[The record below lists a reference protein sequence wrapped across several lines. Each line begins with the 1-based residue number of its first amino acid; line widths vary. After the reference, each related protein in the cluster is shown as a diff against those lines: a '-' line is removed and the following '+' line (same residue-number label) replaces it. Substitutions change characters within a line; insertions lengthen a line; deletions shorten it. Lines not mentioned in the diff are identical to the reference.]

1 MVLMGE
7 NPIAT
12 DTTSTVWTRL
22 TTEDSWADYPT
33 AAYDSFYCPKLA
45 NIAMIH
51 YNDQLYAF
59 GGPGKSFGKDI
70 PAFSQFYEST
80 DQGVTWKP
88 VSRYVFSQQNSP
100 IYTIR
105 QTATILML

>member
-1 MVLMGE
+1 MESTDAMAWDTNGEVPANFPKNQISYTAYPLVTNKSIDRMVLMGE

-51 YNDQLYAF
+51 YNDQ
-59 GGPGKSFGKDI
+59 I
-70 PAFSQFYEST
+70 
-80 DQGVTWKP
+80 
-88 VSRYVFSQQNSP
+88 
-100 IYTIR
+100 IR
-105 QTATILML
+105 FRWSGQKFR

>member
-59 GGPGKSFGKDI
+59 GGRVKVSVRTFPLSAD
-70 PAFSQFYEST
+70 ST
-80 DQGVTWKP
+80 DQRIKALHGNLFQDMY
-88 VSRYVFSQQNSP
+88 SSLQNSL
-100 IYTIR
+100 IYTTR

>member
-33 AAYDSFYCPKLA
+33 AAYDSFIVPSWL
-45 NIAMIH
+45 I
-51 YNDQLYAF
+51 
-59 GGPGKSFGKDI
+59 
-70 PAFSQFYEST
+70 
-80 DQGVTWKP
+80 
-88 VSRYVFSQQNSP
+88 
-100 IYTIR
+100 
-105 QTATILML
+105 